1 VEIIVNADEPVD
13 RALKR
18 FKRRCE
24 RAGILA
30 EVRDRRHYL
39 KPSEERK
46 RNLTSA
52 NRKRRATRA
61 RA

>member
-1 VEIIVNADEPVD
+1 VEIIINADEPVD

-18 FKRRCE
+18 FKRLCE

-46 RNLTSA
+46 RKLTSA

-61 RA
+61 RT

>member
-18 FKRRCE
+18 FKRLCD

-46 RNLTSA
+46 RKLTSA
-52 NRKRRATRA
+52 NRKRRAPRA

>member
-1 VEIIVNADEPVD
+1 VGIIVNADEPVD

-18 FKRRCE
+18 FKRMCE

-46 RNLTSA
+46 RKLTSA

>member
-1 VEIIVNADEPVD
+1 MEIIVNADEPVD

-18 FKRRCE
+18 FKRMCE

-46 RNLTSA
+46 RKLTSA